1 MMSTPY
7 SPENQQPYQP
17 QQGGYPQ
24 QAGYQPGAYGQQPTQ
39 QMPVVGGYG
48 QPLGYGQQGQQD
60 FYGQGQFPGA
70 PGDGAPEKK
79 KTGLIIGI
87 VAAVLVVLI
96 GAGVAIWWFMSGDDS
111 SDDAAAQ
118 SAPSTAAP
126 SAGANPTPPPVGP
139 NPSQPPVGT
148 NPSQPPLGTNPSQPP
163 VGTNPS
169 QPPVGTNP
177 SQGTGSGH
185 PSESEKEQN
194 AIAECTKEL
203 NEKFTNASIS
213 DTNLELV
220 TSYGETRSWDY
231 TGTVSGTS
239 TITKKPVNTH
249 FTCSVY
255 YFSSSKE
262 YSAVAIPDTY

>member
-126 SAGANPTPPPVGP
+126 SPGANPTPPPVGP
-139 NPSQPPVGT
+139 
-148 NPSQPPLGTNPSQPP
+148 
-163 VGTNPS
+163 NPS

>member
-1 MMSTPY
+1 M
-7 SPENQQPYQP
+7 
-17 QQGGYPQ
+17 
-24 QAGYQPGAYGQQPTQ
+24 
-39 QMPVVGGYG
+39 
-48 QPLGYGQQGQQD
+48 
-60 FYGQGQFPGA
+60 
-70 PGDGAPEKK
+70 
-79 KTGLIIGI
+79 
-87 VAAVLVVLI
+87 
-96 GAGVAIWWFMSGDDS
+96 
-111 SDDAAAQ
+111 
-118 SAPSTAAP
+118 
-126 SAGANPTPPPVGP
+126 
-139 NPSQPPVGT
+139 
-148 NPSQPPLGTNPSQPP
+148 
-163 VGTNPS
+163 GTNPS

-177 SQGTGSGH
+177 SQGSGSGH

>member
-118 SAPSTAAP
+118 STPSTAAP

-139 NPSQPPVGT
+139 
-148 NPSQPPLGTNPSQPP
+148 
-163 VGTNPS
+163 NPS